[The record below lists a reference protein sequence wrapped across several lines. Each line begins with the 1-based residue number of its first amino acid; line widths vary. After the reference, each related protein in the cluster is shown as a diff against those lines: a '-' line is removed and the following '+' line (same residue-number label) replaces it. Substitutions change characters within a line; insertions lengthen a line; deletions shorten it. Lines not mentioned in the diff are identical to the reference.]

1 MLPDFTLFFK
11 RKSYLTMNNLTPI
24 LEKKLINRNTLLNNT
39 EHTYSNDAS
48 LNRRALVVG
57 QGIHIQGTFYDV
69 ETLIVEGTIETSSIK
84 LKKLVIQQSGVF
96 RGTVESQDIEIT
108 GILEGN
114 ITAQGNLTVT
124 ASGKL
129 LGKAKCRRLK
139 VEDGGQITGQV
150 EMITTDK
157 LKQTSAVDY
166 SNDKE
171 EVVTEEVK
179 SSAT

>member
-1 MLPDFTLFFK
+1 
-11 RKSYLTMNNLTPI
+11 MNNLTPI

-57 QGIHIQGTFYDV
+57 QGIHIQGTFNDV

-166 SNDKE
+166 SNNKE

>member
-1 MLPDFTLFFK
+1 
-11 RKSYLTMNNLTPI
+11 MNNLTPI

-57 QGIHIQGTFYDV
+57 QGINIQGTFNDV

>member
-1 MLPDFTLFFK
+1 
-11 RKSYLTMNNLTPI
+11 MNNLTPI

-57 QGIHIQGTFYDV
+57 QSIHIQGTFNDV

-139 VEDGGQITGQV
+139 VEDGGQVTGQV

>member
-1 MLPDFTLFFK
+1 
-11 RKSYLTMNNLTPI
+11 MNNLTPI

-57 QGIHIQGTFYDV
+57 QGIHIQGTFNDV

-124 ASGKL
+124 TSGKL